1 MCFFFVKYLTNG
13 DEYAILYTDTQ
24 CAETGTSF
32 RRPDSGIR
40 QMCPPGNDRACVV
53 SRVGIITGGGIYM
66 SKKFNVQT
74 LVGMG
79 ILTAIVIVLQGLA
92 SAIRF
97 GPFSI
102 TLVLAPI
109 IIGAALYG
117 WKAGAW
123 LGFVFGVMVLLT
135 DAGAFLAINVPGTII
150 TCLLKGMLAGAAA
163 GAVYKLLEKKNQWAA
178 VLTSAVV
185 CPVVNTGVFLIGCV
199 LFFLST
205 VREWGTANGYEN
217 VGAYFLFGFVGVN
230 FLVEMVI
237 NLVLSTA
244 IIRILNII
252 KKPAAS
258 AE

>member
-1 MCFFFVKYLTNG
+1 
-13 DEYAILYTDTQ
+13 
-24 CAETGTSF
+24 
-32 RRPDSGIR
+32 
-40 QMCPPGNDRACVV
+40 
-53 SRVGIITGGGIYM
+53 M
-66 SKKFNVQT
+66 SKKVNVQA

-79 ILTAIVIVLQGLA
+79 ILTAIVIVLQGLG
-92 SAIRF
+92 SVIRF

-123 LGFVFGVMVLLT
+123 LGLVFGIMVLAT
-135 DAGAFLAINVPGTII
+135 DAATFLAINVPGTVI

-163 GAVYKLLEKKNQWAA
+163 GAVYKLIEKKNQWAA
-178 VLTSAVV
+178 VLTAGVV

-199 LFFLST
+199 LFFLDT
-205 VREWGTANGYEN
+205 VKEWGAASGYAN
-217 VGAYFLFGFVGVN
+217 VGAYFLFGFVGLN
-230 FLVEMVI
+230 FLVELGI

-244 IIRILNII
+244 IVRILNAVM
-252 KKPAAS
+252 KPSAAS

>member
-1 MCFFFVKYLTNG
+1 
-13 DEYAILYTDTQ
+13 
-24 CAETGTSF
+24 
-32 RRPDSGIR
+32 
-40 QMCPPGNDRACVV
+40 
-53 SRVGIITGGGIYM
+53 M
-66 SKKFNVQT
+66 SKKFSVQT

-79 ILTAIVIVLQGLA
+79 ILTAIVIVLQGIG

-123 LGFVFGVMVLLT
+123 LGFVFGVMVLAT
-135 DAGAFLAINVPGTII
+135 DAAAFLAINVPGTII
-150 TCLLKGMLAGAAA
+150 TCIMKGMLAGAAA
-163 GAVYKLLEKKNQWAA
+163 GAVYKLLEKKNQWVA
-178 VLTSAVV
+178 VLTAGVV

-199 LFFLST
+199 LFFLNT
-205 VREWGTANGYEN
+205 IKEWGAASGYEN
-217 VGAYFLFGFVGVN
+217 VGAYFLFGFVGLN
-230 FLVEMVI
+230 FLVEMGI

-244 IIRILNII
+244 IVRILNII
-252 KKPAAS
+252 RKPETAS